1 MRSRSCYGRRWGQR
15 MTIDDREKQRKLDEI
30 EARIARHRKFAAISL
45 TVLVTLAGLA
55 LVLMAWDLFNYLT
68 SSKK

>member
-1 MRSRSCYGRRWGQR
+1 

-30 EARIARHRKFAAISL
+30 EARLARHRKVAAISL

-55 LVLMAWDLFNYLT
+55 LVVIANELFDYLT
-68 SSKK
+68 STTK